1 MSRLASWL
9 EAVAEEADA
18 FRSNAFLLSS
28 NLLDMTMPVDN
39 NMMPGTKVSV
49 ELLSMHDLLL
59 ELDVSRGRKS
69 DSDETK
75 RTQVLNTLANTHGG
89 HGSNVFRSYYR
100 G

>member
-1 MSRLASWL
+1 
-9 EAVAEEADA
+9 
-18 FRSNAFLLSS
+18 
-28 NLLDMTMPVDN
+28 MTMPLDN

-49 ELLSMHDLLL
+49 ELPPMHDLLL
-59 ELDVSRGRKS
+59 ELDVSRGCKS

-89 HGSNVFRSYYR
+89 HGNNVFRSYYR